1 MKKSFVCRS
10 EDFVDSITRGG
21 YEALLLA
28 KGSGLDVFSEAIP
41 PKVVFYVDS
50 GTEWPGFE
58 FIYILD
64 GHLRYLGDDSPTP
77 LGPGDYIVRHLAK
90 ERSYFETDTPVV
102 LLHIC
107 SPAAFELMRE
117 EIDGFFE
124 MASKV
129 EADEYLDG
137 HCKRLETVALSAGEK
152 LGLSGEQLGKLSYA
166 AFFHDIG
173 KSKVPRRILQK
184 PKKLTKTEWGLVKR
198 HATWGKEILETK
210 DFLKDVAVVVE
221 QTHERVD
228 GKGYPRGLKGDEIMI
243 EAKILAAVDAFDA
256 MINDRP
262 YRKARSVE
270 SALQELQENA
280 GSQFDEKIVEAITAA
295 VKERDKDTPQTAEWI
310 TGEFSYLKLR
320 EAFLKI
326 AEDIL
331 FERKVEDIL
340 QEVVSAIVFYTPL
353 NEAVLVLFEEAVGLK
368 SRRRLKVSKIAF
380 SNQDG
385 QGVSTLSGS
394 TLSTTKLREL
404 LIAVPKISRSYYVSH
419 SELSGNGL
427 QELISSAFEHKAED
441 NTHFLILPMFVGVAR
456 LIGLLIANSGASEAP
471 PSEEVLEPVEMFV
484 NLAALGLQE
493 ARRKD
498 ELGKTVALL
507 TEMAIS
513 DPLTGL
519 YNRHYLIDLI
529 EKEKARAERTGNP
542 ISLLMMDFVDFHN
555 INTRFGHLVGDR
567 VLKEAAEAVRGNVRK
582 NDSVIRYGGDEFLV
596 FMPDTREKRAHQI
609 ANRIKECIRGH
620 DFGISPSL
628 AVRIGIA
635 TWNPATS
642 ADFSKAL
649 DEADQ
654 WLYQHGRVPVANAV
668 VNLVCAN
675 TKS

>member
-1 MKKSFVCRS
+1 MKKSFVHRS
-10 EDFVDSITRGG
+10 EDFIDSIARGG
-21 YEALLLA
+21 YKAALLA
-28 KGSGLDVFSEAIP
+28 KGRGLDVFSEAIP
-41 PKVVFYVDS
+41 PQVVFYIDS

-64 GHLRYLGDDSPTP
+64 GHLRYLGGDLSTS
-77 LGPGDYIVRHLAK
+77 LGPGDFIVRHLAE

-102 LLHIC
+102 LLHLC
-107 SPAAFELMRE
+107 SPAAFELMRGE
-117 EIDGFFE
+117 VDEFFE
-124 MASKV
+124 VASKV

-184 PKKLTKTEWGLVKR
+184 PKKLTKTEWELVKR
-198 HATWGKEILETK
+198 HATWGKEILQTK

-221 QTHERVD
+221 QTHEHVD
-228 GKGYPRGLKGDEIMI
+228 GKGYPLGLKGDEIMI
-243 EAKILAAVDAFDA
+243 EAKIIAAVDAFDA

-280 GSQFDEKIVEAITAA
+280 GSQFDEKVVEVITA
-295 VKERDKDTPQTAEWI
+295 VIEERDKDAPQTAEWI

-331 FERKVEDIL
+331 FGQKVEDIL
-340 QEVVSAIVFYTPL
+340 QEVVSAIIFYTPL
-353 NEAVLVLFEEAVGLK
+353 EEAALVLFEEAVSLK
-368 SRRRLKVSKIAF
+368 SRRRLRVSKVAF
-380 SNQDG
+380 SNRGG
-385 QGVSTLSGS
+385 QGVSTFNGF
-394 TLSTTKLREL
+394 TLSTSRLREL
-404 LIAVPKISRSYYVSH
+404 LDGIPRISRTYYVFYSG
-419 SELSGNGL
+419 LSGDGL
-427 QELISSAFEHKAED
+427 QELINSAFGHEAEG
-441 NTHFLILPMFVGVAR
+441 NTHFLILPMVVGGAR
-456 LIGLLIANSGASEAP
+456 LIGLLIADSGASEEP
-471 PSEEVLEPVEMFV
+471 PGEEVLEPVEMFV

-493 ARRKD
+493 ARSKD
-498 ELGKTVALL
+498 ELGKTVAQL

-513 DPLTGL
+513 DSLTGL
-519 YNRHYLIDLI
+519 YNRYYLNDLI

-555 INTRFGHLVGDR
+555 VNKRFGHLVGDR
-567 VLKEAAEAVRGNVRK
+567 VLKEAAEAVRENVRK

-596 FMPDTREKRAHQI
+596 FMPDTREERAHQI
-609 ANRIKECIRGH
+609 AHRIEECIKGH
-620 DFGISPSL
+620 DFGISPNL

-654 WLYQHGRVPVANAV
+654 WLYQHGRVPVADAV
-668 VNLVCAN
+668 ADMACAN